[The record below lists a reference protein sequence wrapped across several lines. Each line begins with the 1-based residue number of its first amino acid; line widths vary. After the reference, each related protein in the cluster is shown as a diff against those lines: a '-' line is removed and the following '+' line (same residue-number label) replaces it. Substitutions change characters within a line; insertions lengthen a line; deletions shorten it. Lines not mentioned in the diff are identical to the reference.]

1 MDQNK
6 MKRGEYYPTSLEK
19 EAEEILGKMG
29 IEYIPQYSTRTGF
42 VIDFAVV
49 GEDKKIAIEIDGTKW
64 HSSKKTQQRDRFK
77 DFQLRRE
84 GWKVIRIKED
94 EINKLEE
101 ILLSVTGNSLYLPKT
116 KKVKSEADMKKNPA
130 E

>member
-1 MDQNK
+1 MS
-6 MKRGEYYPTSLEK
+6 RGEFRLTSLEK

-64 HSSKKTQQRDRFK
+64 HSSKKAQQRDRFK
-77 DFQLRRE
+77 DYQLRRE

-94 EINKLEE
+94 EINKMEE
-101 ILLSVTGNSLYLPKT
+101 LLLSATGNSPCLPKT
-116 KKVKSEADMKKNPA
+116 KKLKREFDR